1 MNERDLIGLV
11 MAALGS
17 LGFAMLFNVRGK
29 KLAISALGGLLSWGA
44 YLLAYAHLAHMA
56 LCYALAAMLA
66 GLFSL
71 VMARVL
77 RAPSTEFLVPAL
89 VPLIPGGAL
98 YYAMFAAVTGDWDAF
113 LLRGAEALT
122 IAAAISVGQAVAP
135 SLDLLL
141 RGGLIKRRHK
151 L

>member
-44 YLLAYAHLAHMA
+44 YLLAYAYLAHMA

-77 RAPSTEFLVPAL
+77 R
-89 VPLIPGGAL
+89 
-98 YYAMFAAVTGDWDAF
+98 
-113 LLRGAEALT
+113 
-122 IAAAISVGQAVAP
+122 
-135 SLDLLL
+135 
-141 RGGLIKRRHK
+141 
-151 L
+151 